1 MADSTSNVIGSL
13 GRLALA
19 LSLAMPFRS
28 NRSRK
33 QLSIGLFNPAIMC
46 RERTLA
52 RYTDIVEG
60 RSLRDATCAAKA
72 ISVNSDAGSGLLL

>member
-13 GRLALA
+13 GHLVLA
-19 LSLAMPFRS
+19 LSLAMSFRS
-28 NRSRK
+28 NHSRK

-46 RERTLA
+46 RECTLA

-60 RSLRDATCAAKA
+60 CSLRDARCAAKA